1 MKKLISL
8 LLVLVMALCAAEAL
22 AEDVKDGN
30 ITYTDENGRY
40 VEEFWNQGTLQER
53 YVSYEKENGE
63 SVYEYWDG
71 NGLLGYNVY
80 TADGRE
86 ISYDAEGNMNSY
98 TIFNATDHSSS
109 WTSYDVND
117 RVIAEGEDEY
127 TENSNKGKSIYY
139 GENGEKTIVT
149 VYESSENNHV
159 DVIFDEDGNLLNG
172 WIDDLHYE
180 PENGKWV
187 SNESGEETKAPD
199 VSEYLEKAMAYLKSK
214 KAAPAQEPTWYA
226 NNTVGVIGISL
237 RDEYP
242 NLTQKWYNVLPV
254 DVSKDGTQTFQ
265 LVASNKYYLGNVK
278 VTVSGDEV
286 TTTYAYP
293 YMTDYELYPQDE
305 CLAWFTGV
313 EEITSAFL
321 ENPTSEMKFGTAISR
336 EKDLNGQE
344 TALLFICNHV
354 TYRVPFN
361 DAGAAP
367 IRFWR
372 NHLRMAD
379 YFAGAK
385 TMLEKVETEYAQ
397 KKAEAEAAAQAEAE
411 AAAKAE
417 EEAAAAA
424 AEAETVEEAVEE
436 AAEAVEEAAEEA
448 VKEAEETAEEAAET
462 AEKAA
467 EEAAETVK
475 ENAEE
480 AVETAEKAAEEAAET
495 VKEVAKEAA
504 ETVEKAVEKA
514 AEEAAETE
522 KTEAETK

>member
-22 AEDVKDGN
+22 AEDVKDGR

-127 TENSNKGKSIYY
+127 TENSSKGKSIYY
-139 GENGEKTIVT
+139 GENGEKTIVA
-149 VYESSENNHV
+149 VNESSENNHV

-172 WIDDLHYE
+172 WIDDIHYE

-495 VKEVAKEAA
+495 VKEVAEEAA

>member
-22 AEDVKDGN
+22 AEDVKDGR

-127 TENSNKGKSIYY
+127 TENSSKGKSIYY
-139 GENGEKTIVT
+139 GENGEKTIVA
-149 VYESSENNHV
+149 VNESSENNHV

-172 WIDDLHYE
+172 WIDDIHYE

-475 ENAEE
+475 EVAE
-480 AVETAEKAAEEAAET
+480 
-495 VKEVAKEAA
+495 EAA